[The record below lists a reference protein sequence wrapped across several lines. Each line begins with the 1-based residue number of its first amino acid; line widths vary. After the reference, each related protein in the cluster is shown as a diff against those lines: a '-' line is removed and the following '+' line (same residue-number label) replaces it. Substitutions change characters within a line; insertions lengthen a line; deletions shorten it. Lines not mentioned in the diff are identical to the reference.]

1 MARLMCEH
9 RQSRNGKG
17 YIMRKKMYARALAIV
32 LAISMVGC
40 GSNNTNIPSFTTS
53 ESLQAETGSVEIETS
68 STSEVTII
76 DEVTENEADVISTE
90 NPEDE
95 EESIKAEEEAQRK
108 AEEERKQAEEEAL
121 QKAEEEKK
129 LVEQRNSFSMMYYLA
144 ITAEEIRT
152 SKDNRI
158 ALEDIYTSLL
168 NDINPGAIDEITQ
181 DHLKNLRDIIKS
193 YLDIS
198 TKRDRLQFI
207 YNQEKAA
214 AIRDAV
220 PNPLAILSISN
231 ALDWRKLAMT
241 VAYTAIDSYNNYK
254 KAGESTDLAFI
265 MSGWELDDEE
275 KATVM
280 KNRNRAFDYM
290 VDMTQEYNLDV

>member
-1 MARLMCEH
+1 MCEH

-95 EESIKAEEEAQRK
+95 EE
-108 AEEERKQAEEEAL
+108 
-121 QKAEEEKK
+121 
-129 LVEQRNSFSMMYYLA
+129 
-144 ITAEEIRT
+144 
-152 SKDNRI
+152 
-158 ALEDIYTSLL
+158 
-168 NDINPGAIDEITQ
+168 
-181 DHLKNLRDIIKS
+181 
-193 YLDIS
+193 
-198 TKRDRLQFI
+198 
-207 YNQEKAA
+207 
-214 AIRDAV
+214 
-220 PNPLAILSISN
+220 
-231 ALDWRKLAMT
+231 
-241 VAYTAIDSYNNYK
+241 
-254 KAGESTDLAFI
+254 
-265 MSGWELDDEE
+265 DDEE

>member
-1 MARLMCEH
+1 
-9 RQSRNGKG
+9 
-17 YIMRKKMYARALAIV
+17 MRKKMYARALAIV

-95 EESIKAEEEAQRK
+95 EE
-108 AEEERKQAEEEAL
+108 
-121 QKAEEEKK
+121 
-129 LVEQRNSFSMMYYLA
+129 N
-144 ITAEEIRT
+144 
-152 SKDNRI
+152 
-158 ALEDIYTSLL
+158 
-168 NDINPGAIDEITQ
+168 
-181 DHLKNLRDIIKS
+181 
-193 YLDIS
+193 
-198 TKRDRLQFI
+198 
-207 YNQEKAA
+207 
-214 AIRDAV
+214 
-220 PNPLAILSISN
+220 
-231 ALDWRKLAMT
+231 
-241 VAYTAIDSYNNYK
+241 
-254 KAGESTDLAFI
+254 
-265 MSGWELDDEE
+265 DEE

>member
-1 MARLMCEH
+1 MARVMCEH

-95 EESIKAEEEAQRK
+95 EE
-108 AEEERKQAEEEAL
+108 
-121 QKAEEEKK
+121 
-129 LVEQRNSFSMMYYLA
+129 
-144 ITAEEIRT
+144 
-152 SKDNRI
+152 
-158 ALEDIYTSLL
+158 
-168 NDINPGAIDEITQ
+168 
-181 DHLKNLRDIIKS
+181 
-193 YLDIS
+193 
-198 TKRDRLQFI
+198 
-207 YNQEKAA
+207 
-214 AIRDAV
+214 
-220 PNPLAILSISN
+220 
-231 ALDWRKLAMT
+231 
-241 VAYTAIDSYNNYK
+241 
-254 KAGESTDLAFI
+254 
-265 MSGWELDDEE
+265 DDEE

>member
-95 EESIKAEEEAQRK
+95 EE
-108 AEEERKQAEEEAL
+108 
-121 QKAEEEKK
+121 
-129 LVEQRNSFSMMYYLA
+129 N
-144 ITAEEIRT
+144 
-152 SKDNRI
+152 
-158 ALEDIYTSLL
+158 
-168 NDINPGAIDEITQ
+168 
-181 DHLKNLRDIIKS
+181 
-193 YLDIS
+193 
-198 TKRDRLQFI
+198 
-207 YNQEKAA
+207 
-214 AIRDAV
+214 
-220 PNPLAILSISN
+220 
-231 ALDWRKLAMT
+231 
-241 VAYTAIDSYNNYK
+241 
-254 KAGESTDLAFI
+254 
-265 MSGWELDDEE
+265 DEE

-290 VDMTQEYNLDV
+290 VDMTQEYNLDGLKTLNEDSIKRFAEICAIENAYDYLWQNQVPIYWRHRR

>member
-1 MARLMCEH
+1 MCEH

-17 YIMRKKMYARALAIV
+17 YIVRKKMYARALAIV

-95 EESIKAEEEAQRK
+95 EE
-108 AEEERKQAEEEAL
+108 
-121 QKAEEEKK
+121 
-129 LVEQRNSFSMMYYLA
+129 
-144 ITAEEIRT
+144 
-152 SKDNRI
+152 
-158 ALEDIYTSLL
+158 
-168 NDINPGAIDEITQ
+168 
-181 DHLKNLRDIIKS
+181 
-193 YLDIS
+193 
-198 TKRDRLQFI
+198 
-207 YNQEKAA
+207 
-214 AIRDAV
+214 
-220 PNPLAILSISN
+220 
-231 ALDWRKLAMT
+231 
-241 VAYTAIDSYNNYK
+241 
-254 KAGESTDLAFI
+254 
-265 MSGWELDDEE
+265 DDEE